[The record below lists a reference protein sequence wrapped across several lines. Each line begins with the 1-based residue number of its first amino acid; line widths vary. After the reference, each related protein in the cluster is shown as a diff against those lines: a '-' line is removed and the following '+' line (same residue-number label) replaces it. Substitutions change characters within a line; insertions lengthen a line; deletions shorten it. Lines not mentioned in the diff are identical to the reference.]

1 MKKKKI
7 IQFLIICFLLCLS
20 CNMYKGCKSFI
31 KNPGGL
37 NEDQIDVFFVGNDK
51 RDRDR
56 YIHIIYS
63 PEESKYELEDVYL
76 KKRPEIRWYPHYTV
90 IESDVYDYELE
101 RDFFYEDQMCY
112 VLGREG
118 FWIIQAVPFSITV
131 LKRDIPDEYLNK
143 KFDHPIWKDVPI
155 TKLNSEKDL
164 SKKEFK
170 IYKKLNRRLMLKN
183 KT

>member
-1 MKKKKI
+1 MKIKKI
-7 IQFLIICFLLCLS
+7 IQFFIICFLIFFS
-20 CNMYKGCKSFI
+20 YNIYKGYKSLV

-37 NEDQIDVFFVGNDK
+37 NENQIDVFFVGHNMNE
-51 RDRDR
+51 RDISIL
-56 YIHIIYS
+56 YN
-63 PEESKYELEDVYL
+63 PERFKYEMKDVYL
-76 KKRPEIRWYPHYTV
+76 KKRPEIRRDPHYTV
-90 IESDVYDYELE
+90 IESDVYDYEIE
-101 RDFFYEDQMCY
+101 RNLFYDDKMCY

-131 LKRDIPDEYLNK
+131 LKRDLSDEYLNK

-164 SKKEFK
+164 SEKEFK

>member
-1 MKKKKI
+1 M
-7 IQFLIICFLLCLS
+7 
-20 CNMYKGCKSFI
+20 

-37 NEDQIDVFFVGNDK
+37 SENEIAIFCVGHDISE
-51 RDRDR
+51 RDI
-56 YIHIIYS
+56 YILYN
-63 PEESKYELEDVYL
+63 PERFKYELQDVYL
-76 KKRPEIRWYPHYTV
+76 KKRPEVDIYPHYTV
-90 IESDVYDYELE
+90 IESDVYDYEIE
-101 RDFFYEDQMCY
+101 RNFFYTDKMCY

-118 FWIIQAVPFSITV
+118 FWIIQSYPFTITV
-131 LKRDIPDEYLNK
+131 LKRDISDEYLNK

-164 SKKEFK
+164 SEKEFK